1 MTSDKFG
8 SQLDEKVKRGFLLSL
23 MCMFLNRTRQNSD
36 PTGYGQTA
44 KNEQKDDLT
53 YSFNQLSCLKWL
65 F

>member
-36 PTGYGQTA
+36 LTA
-44 KNEQKDDLT
+44 CTSKIQVFCGPVWTKGRPHKNE
-53 YSFNQLSCLKWL
+53 F
-65 F
+65 

>member
-36 PTGYGQTA
+36 LTA
-44 KNEQKDDLT
+44 CTSKIQVFCGPEWTKGRPHKNE
-53 YSFNQLSCLKWL
+53 F
-65 F
+65 